1 VIRWLA
7 VGAAMSAALVLA
19 APGAAQ
25 REEPLTELWS
35 EYPLVP
41 NVEATGS
48 QNIGPFLPPSDP
60 EATPISGDSTR
71 WSVWLGVAG
80 LGLVA
85 VLLAARTMLPAVA
98 SGRRARAGSTGRV
111 PAAPRTR
118 RREPSTTRVRPSPRS
133 APRGQV
139 SAPLSQYAPQTDETP
154 DPQDEPRRFVIRRT
168 GLLRSRFVVYA
179 DEPDGRLSAHAS
191 SRSFWR
197 IGGAA
202 WRERLAED
210 AWDDLMN
217 DLRLSGWE
225 PGSARRSD
233 FYVSLHRVESGL
245 SSVVPT
251 IEAYLYTPED
261 QEGAEPSSEPGSR
274 PP

>member
-1 VIRWLA
+1 MIRWL
-7 VGAAMSAALVLA
+7 VGAAISAALVLA

-41 NVEATGS
+41 KVEATGS
-48 QNIGPFLPPSDP
+48 GSQDIGPFLPPSDP
-60 EATPISGDSTR
+60 DAAPISGDSTR
-71 WSVWLGVAG
+71 WDVWLVAAT

-85 VLLAARTMLPAVA
+85 MLVVARKTLPAAA
-98 SGRRARAGSTGRV
+98 SGRRAHAWDQ
-111 PAAPRTR
+111 AAPRAR
-118 RREPSTTRVRPSPRS
+118 RRRPSPTRARPSPRS

-139 SAPLSQYAPQTDETP
+139 STPLSQYAPQALETP
-154 DPQDEPRRFVIRRT
+154 DPENEPRQFVIRRT
-168 GLLRSRFVVYA
+168 GLVRSRFVVYA
-179 DEPDGRLSAHAS
+179 DEPEGELSVQAS

-197 IGGAA
+197 VGGGA

-225 PGSARRSD
+225 PESARRSD
-233 FYVSLHRVESGL
+233 FYVSLRRVEPGA

-251 IEAYLYTPED
+251 IQTYIYAPED
-261 QEGAEPSSEPGSR
+261 QEHT
-274 PP
+274 